1 MESIKLNHEG
11 LFNLEQPMI
20 KVSRLDISQ
29 YNLQIRQTSIYLS
42 VGNILT
48 FPSLASFCSFQVPF
62 EQMKRHFKS
71 SQKLIEKG
79 LFGPFLASPSTCPPL
94 TCPCWRVVEMTLL
107 QQKISQSP
115 SSLSQ
120 DDVVE
125 FLRKLPV
132 LKSRLQEGRVQDLL
146 LLQKT
151 QARLDYLDA
160 ISPIQ
165 TVDEE
170 AFDRWSKTRLNNL
183 LVDYLSRCGFTNTA
197 SKLASDAGIEVGI
210 FYLALFIFG
219 WFGLVPAFLS
229 ISNLASSAHGKC
241 SNWLTWNSL
250 PRPKGSKSR

>member
-1 MESIKLNHEG
+1 
-11 LFNLEQPMI
+11 
-20 KVSRLDISQ
+20 
-29 YNLQIRQTSIYLS
+29 
-42 VGNILT
+42 
-48 FPSLASFCSFQVPF
+48 
-62 EQMKRHFKS
+62 
-71 SQKLIEKG
+71 
-79 LFGPFLASPSTCPPL
+79 
-94 TCPCWRVVEMTLL
+94 MTLL

-219 WFGLVPAFLS
+219 
-229 ISNLASSAHGKC
+229 
-241 SNWLTWNSL
+241 
-250 PRPKGSKSR
+250 